1 MLEAQGLAAGEN
13 GGEARSDVAGRLGAA
28 EEDCGVIEQRAVGCS
43 DFLELVHEAGHAGA
57 KHFVPVTQGDD
68 VGVVGAPISTPFV
81 VDVMSTALL
90 GSGFLGPDL
99 VVVIV
104 RTRFPAQ
111 TLGGDTGHIGLK
123 GQNDQV
129 GHQLNVFLKTVLGSP
144 FEANLGFVE
153 LGASVFQDR
162 LLLEKAFLDVTHRVK
177 VLVDT
182 FLVDAS
188 ELALDVLYVAHGG
201 IEDTPIEGQ
210 ALLLLSDFSPVGG
223 RKEAL
228 EDLTVVGRRRNVH
241 PKRIARKRGHSHPAR
256 PGKNERIKV
265 GGSEM
270 LRGHLIDRDRV
281 GLGAGNEVDV
291 VPGQP
296 VVWMDVTTDT
306 PFDMGKAGEYGKM
319 VAVMSK
325 GLVGSGKRIVRTGI
339 LRKPL
344 VLAYGAGNVET
355 GEAGRIPSLQ
365 SGGQRLAPKSI
376 KKRQRQGCPQSTQ
389 YRPPAHDSFF
399 IHRAI
404 LSLSMDYY
412 CVRSCPESQRFH
424 PQ

>member
-1 MLEAQGLAAGEN
+1 M
-13 GGEARSDVAGRLGAA
+13 RPS
-28 EEDCGVIEQRAVGCS
+28 
-43 DFLELVHEAGHAGA
+43 
-57 KHFVPVTQGDD
+57 
-68 VGVVGAPISTPFV
+68 
-81 VDVMSTALL
+81 
-90 GSGFLGPDL
+90 
-99 VVVIV
+99 
-104 RTRFPAQ
+104 
-111 TLGGDTGHIGLK
+111 
-123 GQNDQV
+123 
-129 GHQLNVFLKTVLGSP
+129 
-144 FEANLGFVE
+144 
-153 LGASVFQDR
+153 
-162 LLLEKAFLDVTHRVK
+162 
-177 VLVDT
+177 
-182 FLVDAS
+182 
-188 ELALDVLYVAHGG
+188 LALDALYVAHGG

-281 GLGAGNEVDV
+281 GLGAGNEVDI

-296 VVWMDVTTDT
+296 VVWMNVTTDT
-306 PFDMGKAGEYGKM
+306 PFDMGKAGEHGKM

-355 GEAGRIPSLQ
+355 GETGRIPSLQ
-365 SGGQRLAPKSI
+365 AGGQRLAPKSI
-376 KKRQRQGCPQSTQ
+376 KKRQPKVAPNPPNTARRLMIRFLFIALSSLFQWVIIVFGHALKVNGSILNEQEKHPSGRPIGAFSQGGIPWRHGAS
-389 YRPPAHDSFF
+389 
-399 IHRAI
+399 
-404 LSLSMDYY
+404 
-412 CVRSCPESQRFH
+412 
-424 PQ
+424 